1 MKKETRVWSRFWA
14 VLLAVLVAASSVQ
27 WPAIT
32 TEAAVPKAKSV
43 KLNYSEYTL
52 KKGKSVRLKATVAPK
67 KALKKIVWKSSRKSV
82 AKVTSKGVVKGLKK
96 GKATITATVKGTK
109 VRAKCKITVGTPV
122 TKVTVSKKSVELKAG
137 ETFRIRTTVKP
148 AKASNKK
155 LTYTSSNT
163 AVATVSSKGI
173 IRGFRAGRAVITV
186 QAKDGSKKK
195 AKVSVSVTG
204 KVTPVPEPMPTP
216 VPTPDSNVSV
226 QSVSTNIR
234 QAQMKVGQQILIKAE
249 VLPENATDKAVT
261 WSSENEEI
269 AQVDSKGLVTARALG
284 TTRVKVTTRDGG
296 HTAIV
301 EVAVIATPVTGIKI
315 SSREAA
321 LKEEETLQL
330 SAEVSPADA
339 TNKKI
344 IWSSRDESIAIV
356 NQEGLVRAVRNGET
370 EIWAVSDENHEYRAV
385 CRITVGIPVTGI
397 TLSETEKT
405 LAAGRKFTLRAAV
418 LPENAGNKNLV
429 WLSSN
434 TSVASVDNGVVTA
447 VSDGTAA
454 ITARTASGS
463 VSASCTVTVS
473 TPPTSIS
480 LDTEDISLAVGDT
493 AVLHATVLPEN
504 AANKKVAWNSSAEG
518 IVSVDTEGNI
528 RALAEGNAVIT
539 ARTEVGELTASCQV
553 TVGDAEKMVTV
564 ESFAELNDVLAAAE
578 AVAVTCNSQE
588 SGSFEIPQGNYEN
601 VALTVN
607 APNATVTN
615 SAVFRRILI
624 KDISADTW
632 KEKGKGNILDILAF
646 NSHIVT
652 EGVDTTVVL
661 RKEVQGIWIENSG
674 TGQSIRNIVINTAG
688 GVELTGVNKTEV
700 PVESRAKDTSLKT
713 SIPVKLKAEQKMV
726 LQVLPGA
733 ETSSVTILDETAMP
747 DIEGVGIIPV
757 ANLETDETQEIVA
770 ENNGN
775 ISIESKGRITGKVQ
789 DNSQEP
795 MEGVTVTFIPYTAS
809 IDPDSLGEAIAQAG
823 EVCYTALTDAGGVYT
838 TVQMPYGNY
847 AMIIL
852 EEGMEDYFQTVVLNA
867 EVFNSEPVTLSPATN
882 ETGGVSGALYD
893 AFDASAVPEGIDL
906 YLRSGANN
914 VAGEILAQTQTDRD
928 GRYEFTGLKPGTYTV
943 QVVDQRQVAEPYIR
957 MNFTIVILAG
967 TTVRE
972 NMTISKTVGSE
983 QIRFVLTWGAEAE
996 NVPGDL
1002 DSHLVGPGADGAG
1015 KFHVYYSDTSYYE
1028 DGTLYA
1034 DLDVDDTDYEGP
1046 ETTTIYQ
1053 KVDGVYHFYVHD
1065 FTNQHES
1072 SNTQLATSQA
1082 AVKVYRG
1089 LQNIATYHVP
1099 NGTGT
1104 LWDVC
1109 TYDTRTSTL
1118 TPVNTLSYHPGKS
1131 DEIGMEAI
1139 DLAKAGLAED
1149 IKRYECVEYGEALRE
1164 EMTSKLQAGI
1174 ELLENG
1180 TDPKQVFDY
1189 RNELYNYF
1197 VDLADS
1203 VSISYLYAEEIKE
1216 NDITRQGDYYY
1227 DGEEEYLLSGYSRIA
1242 IYTKNAVFPKSLEI
1256 EFSDEDAQFSL
1267 SDSDKAEFDKLL
1279 LVTNSRTK
1287 AVEKY
1292 YISCEEY
1299 LPSLSPQEVYEEG
1312 NIINGWD
1319 TDTDWDE
1326 EGNQVWILEVRGEN
1340 ETLESPRFVFEENTI
1355 EGIYEPISGDTRYCG
1370 RLTVTS
1376 GERVVTYLVE
1386 YRQYISNFDLTDISE
1401 AGNIIFQMFNDWYWD
1416 EETGDKYPIYE
1427 IYGRNETLGSKVT
1440 CVFDDEE
1447 RVPDSHSIVPDAPA
1461 HGKWNY
1467 LLTLQYKGITQT
1479 LRIHY
1484 IQDTSCNFLPDQGY
1498 TITDGV
1504 YHYLLDEAELVE
1516 RGGKTWVRITGTD
1529 DEFSSWDQLVLENGR
1544 YPGLSYELK
1553 MEEQIPV
1560 LTILTGGQAAE
1571 EYPVYYEKSIW
1582 ALYMN
1587 VEDGDNHISGYDRMR
1602 DWDQKTGTYEYF
1614 MEIHGENPELKNPVF
1629 TFPDVKDIQVSYE
1642 PAAGSEKGLGRLS
1655 VTYLTQEKVFWITYK
1670 QKIRTFWLN
1679 HITASGKSLELIRY
1693 YYYYDEEDNEYLV
1706 FYVQGDQPDLGS
1718 DITCG
1723 FDAEPDSYR
1732 VTEEAGKAGSG
1743 SWTHKVTISYKG
1755 TTQYLYLSYGQKA
1768 DM

>member
-1 MKKETRVWSRFWA
+1 MKKETRVWRRFWA
-14 VLLAVLVAASSVQ
+14 VLLAVFVTVASVQ
-27 WPAIT
+27 WPVMT

-52 KKGKSVRLKATVAPK
+52 KKGKSVRLKATAAPK
-67 KALKKIVWKSSRKSV
+67 KASKKIIWKSSKKSV
-82 AKVTSKGVVKGLKK
+82 AKVTSKGVVKGLKN
-96 GKATITATVKGTK
+96 GKATITATVEGTK
-109 VRAKCKITVGTPV
+109 VKATCKMTVGTPV
-122 TKVTVSKKSVELKAG
+122 TKVAVAKKSVAMKAG

-163 AVATVSSKGI
+163 AVAIVSSKGV

-195 AKVSVSVTG
+195 TKVSVTVTG
-204 KVTPVPEPMPTP
+204 RVTPVPEPVPTP

-226 QSVSTNIR
+226 QSVSTNVR
-234 QAQMKVGQQILIKAE
+234 QAQMKVGQQVLIKAE
-249 VLPENATDKAVT
+249 VLPENATDKSVT

-284 TTRVKVTTRDGG
+284 TTKVKVTTRDGG

-330 SAEVSPADA
+330 SAEVSPGDA

-344 IWSSRDESIAIV
+344 IWSSRDESVAIV

-385 CRITVGIPVTGI
+385 CKITVGIPVTGI
-397 TLSETEKT
+397 ILSETEKT
-405 LAAGRKFTLRAAV
+405 LAAGREFTLRAAV

-447 VSDGTAA
+447 VSDGTAT

-473 TPPTSIS
+473 TPPTSIR
-480 LDTEDISLAVGDT
+480 LDAEDISLAVGDA

-518 IVSVDTEGNI
+518 IASVDTEGNI
-528 RALAEGNAVIT
+528 RALTEGNAVIT

-578 AVAVTCNSQE
+578 AVAVTCNTQE
-588 SGSFEIPQGNYEN
+588 SGSFEITQGNYEN

-615 SAVFRRILI
+615 SAVFRRISI

-632 KEKGKGNILDILAF
+632 IEKAKGNVLDISAHD
-646 NSHIVT
+646 SHIVT
-652 EGVDTTVVL
+652 EGADTRL
-661 RKEVQGIWIENSG
+661 RLSGEVQRIRIENSG
-674 TGQSIRNIVINTAG
+674 TGQSIRNIVINTPAR
-688 GVELTGVNKTEV
+688 VELTGVNKAEIIV
-700 PVESRAKDTSLKT
+700 DSKAIDAKLET
-713 SIPVKLKAEQKMV
+713 SIPVKLNAEQKMV

-733 ETSSVTILDETAMP
+733 ETSSVTILNETAMP
-747 DIEGVGIIPV
+747 VIEGVGIISV
-757 ANLETDETQEIVA
+757 TNQETDEIQDIVA
-770 ENNGN
+770 ENNGS
-775 ISIESKGRITGKVQ
+775 ISIETLGRITGKVQ
-789 DNSQEP
+789 NNSQEP
-795 MEGVTVTFIPYTAS
+795 MESVTVAFIPYTAS
-809 IDPDSLGEAIAQAG
+809 IDPGNLKEAIAQAG
-823 EVCYTALTDAGGVYT
+823 EICYTALTDIEGMYT

-867 EVFNSEPVTLSPATN
+867 EVFNSEPVTLSAATS

-893 AFDASAVPEGIDL
+893 AFDASAVPAGIGL
-906 YLRSGANN
+906 FLRSGANN
-914 VAGEILAQTQTDRD
+914 VAGEILAQTQTDGD
-928 GRYEFTGLKPGTYTV
+928 GRYVFTGLKPGTYTV

-957 MNFTIVILAG
+957 INFTIVILAG

-983 QIRFVLTWGAEAE
+983 QIRFVLTWGAEEE
-996 NVPGDL
+996 NVPEDM
-1002 DSHLVGPGADGAG
+1002 DSHLVGPKADGDG
-1015 KFHVYYSDTSYYE
+1015 KFHVYYSDKSYYE

-1034 DLDVDDTDYEGP
+1034 DLDVDDTHYEGP

-1053 KVDGVYHFYVHD
+1053 RVDGVYHFYVHD

-1082 AVKVYRG
+1082 TVKVYRG

-1109 TYDTRTSTL
+1109 TYETTTSTL
-1118 TPVNTLSYHPGKS
+1118 TPVNTLSYHLGET
-1131 DEIGMEAI
+1131 DEIGMEPADI
-1139 DLAKAGLAED
+1139 ARARLAED
-1149 IKRYECVEYGEALRE
+1149 IEEYECLEYGETLRNE
-1164 EMTSKLQAGI
+1164 ILVKLQAGRQ
-1174 ELLENG
+1174 LLENG
-1180 TDPKQVFDY
+1180 TDAEQIFAYMNEMEDYFWDLSQSVRISYFPEGEIKDYSITHQGNYVYDDEEDY
-1189 RNELYNYF
+1189 R
-1197 VDLADS
+1197 
-1203 VSISYLYAEEIKE
+1203 
-1216 NDITRQGDYYY
+1216 
-1227 DGEEEYLLSGYSRIA
+1227 LSGYSKII
-1242 IYTKNAVFPKSLEI
+1242 IYTKNAVLPKNLE
-1256 EFSDEDAQFSL
+1256 FGLNDEDAKFTVA
-1267 SDSDKAEFDKLL
+1267 DSDKEEFDKLI
-1279 LVTNSRTK
+1279 LVSNSRTK

-1292 YISCEEY
+1292 YVSCEEY
-1299 LPSLSPQEVYEEG
+1299 LPSLCPTEVYEEG
-1312 NIINGWD
+1312 NIISGWDSD
-1319 TDTDWDE
+1319 TDTDE
-1326 EGNQVWILEVRGEN
+1326 EGNEVWILYVNGEN
-1340 ETLESPRFVFEENTI
+1340 ETLQHPQFTFEEDSVT
-1355 EGIYEPISGDTRYCG
+1355 GTYVPISGDALYCG

-1376 GERVVTYLVE
+1376 GERAVTYMVE
-1386 YRQYISNFDLTDISE
+1386 YRQYISSFDLDYISE
-1401 AGNIIFQMFNDWYWD
+1401 AGNIIFHISNDWYWD
-1416 EETGDKYPIYE
+1416 EETDENYL
-1427 IYGRNETLGSKVT
+1427 IYGIKGHNETLGSKVT

-1447 RVPDSHSIVPDAPA
+1447 RVPDSYSIAPDAPA

-1484 IQDTSCNFLPDQGY
+1484 LQDTSADFLPNQGY
-1498 TITDGV
+1498 TITGEV
-1504 YHYLLDEAELVE
+1504 YHYLVDEVELAE
-1516 RGGKTWVRITGTD
+1516 RDGKTWARITGTEN
-1529 DEFSSWDQLVLENGR
+1529 EFSNWDQLVLENVD
-1544 YPGLSYELK
+1544 YPNISYELK
-1553 MEEQIPV
+1553 MEEQIPI

-1571 EYPVYYEKSIW
+1571 QYPVYYEQSIQ
-1582 ALYMN
+1582 ALGI
-1587 VEDGDNHISGYDRMR
+1587 EIGDGDNHILGCNHIKN
-1602 DWDQKTGTYEYF
+1602 WDSQTGMYEYT
-1614 MEIHGENPELKNPVF
+1614 MEILGENPELKNPVF
-1629 TFPDVKDIQVSYE
+1629 TFPYVKDIQVSYE
-1642 PAAGSEKGLGRLS
+1642 PAAGSEKGLGRLY
-1655 VTYLTQEKVFWITYK
+1655 VTYLTQKKVYWITYK
-1670 QKIRTFWLN
+1670 QQIRTLWLDSV
-1679 HITASGKSLELIRY
+1679 TASGNTLELIDYRY
-1693 YYYYDEEDNEYLV
+1693 HYDKDENEYLV
-1706 FYVQGDQPDLGS
+1706 FYVQGNQPDLGKEIS
-1718 DITCG
+1718 CT
-1723 FDAEPDSYR
+1723 FDAEPESYR
-1732 VTEEAGKAGSG
+1732 VTEEAGEDGM
-1743 SWTHKVTISYKG
+1743 WTHKVTISYKG
-1755 TTQYLYLSYGQKA
+1755 TTQYLYLRYVHKA
-1768 DM
+1768 DI